1 MQSAKRIFRQLSSL
15 HFILTLKKGIMR
27 IIIFGASGSGTTTL
41 GRSLAEKLAWTFLDA
56 DDYYWEKTSP
66 PFQIK
71 IDKEVRNYNLKKDF
85 NSYENVIISGS
96 LVTWSPYWNSA
107 FDLGIFLRIPKAVR
121 MQRLMKREAQR
132 YGDKLLSDQEIIKQS
147 DIFLN
152 WASQYDNEEFD
163 GRSISQHKH
172 WIKSVDFK
180 VFELNGDITNADLVR
195 LVLDK
200 IKKVSKC

>member
-1 MQSAKRIFRQLSSL
+1 MQSAKMIFRQLSRL
-15 HFILTLKKGIMR
+15 HFILNLKKGIMR

-71 IDKEVRNYNLKKDF
+71 IEKEIRNNNLKKDF
-85 NSYENVIISGS
+85 NSNENVIISGS

-121 MQRLMKREAQR
+121 MQRLRKREAQR
-132 YGDKLLSDQEIIKQS
+132 YGDKLMSDQEIIKQS
-147 DIFLN
+147 EVFLH
-152 WASQYDNEEFD
+152 WASQYDNEKFE
-163 GRSISQHKH
+163 GRSISQHKY

-180 VFELNGDITNADLVR
+180 VFELNGNIANTELVR

-200 IKKVSKC
+200 IKEVSKC